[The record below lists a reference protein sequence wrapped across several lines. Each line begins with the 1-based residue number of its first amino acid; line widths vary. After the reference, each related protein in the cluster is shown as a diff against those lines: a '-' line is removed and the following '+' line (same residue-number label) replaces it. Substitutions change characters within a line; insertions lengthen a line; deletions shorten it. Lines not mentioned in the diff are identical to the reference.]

1 MGMFL
6 LCTFLMIILY
16 PLGIDLYLVAVP
28 RIAQTLQGSEAQIH
42 TAFSIYLLGM
52 AATVLPGGM
61 LADRHGRRPV
71 VLGGALIF
79 VVASLVAAEATG
91 IAQFYLGRFWQG
103 VGAGALYIM
112 TFTVLRDVL
121 SQARLAMALSLINGV
136 ICAIPVLVP
145 VLGYLILSHFEW
157 RGIFVGM
164 ALVAAISA
172 LVNLRLLKETRP
184 ARQPAGASPLAL
196 LGMAPFMLR
205 ALLTSANVTA
215 ILVYVSVSP
224 LVLMTTFGLPPE
236 QYTRLMMAMAGVSM
250 SASFLTPL
258 LLRWFGKARVLAL
271 SHLAYLLALLALLC
285 SSGPEGGLSWLLAG
299 LALVCIGFSCGF
311 GVAMGEALDVCGDQV
326 ASASALL
333 CIMQIGLSG
342 LFIWGMGHLGMPALW
357 MLILALLLALL
368 GYLVVKVLLPW
379 RAVRRVRAR
388 G

>member
-1 MGMFL
+1 MPWST
-6 LCTFLMIILY
+6 C
-16 PLGIDLYLVAVP
+16 DC
-28 RIAQTLQGSEAQIH
+28 S
-42 TAFSIYLLGM
+42 
-52 AATVLPGGM
+52 
-61 LADRHGRRPV
+61 RRP
-71 VLGGALIF
+71 A
-79 VVASLVAAEATG
+79 
-91 IAQFYLGRFWQG
+91 
-103 VGAGALYIM
+103 
-112 TFTVLRDVL
+112 
-121 SQARLAMALSLINGV
+121 
-136 ICAIPVLVP
+136 P
-145 VLGYLILSHFEW
+145 
-157 RGIFVGM
+157 
-164 ALVAAISA
+164 
-172 LVNLRLLKETRP
+172 P
-184 ARQPAGASPLAL
+184 ARQPAGVSPLAL
-196 LGMAPFMLR
+196 LGTAPFMLR
-205 ALLTSANVTA
+205 ALLTSASVTA

-258 LLRWFGKARVLAL
+258 LLRWLGKARVLAL

-299 LALVCIGFSCGF
+299 CALVCIGFSCGF

-342 LFIWGMGHLGMPALW
+342 LFIWGMGYLGMPALW